1 MNYLAHFLLAEQVAQ
16 RCDLSTDGLLV
27 GGLLGDFVKGPL
39 RGDFPSPWETGIRLH
54 RRIDAL
60 TDSHPLV
67 SHCLEALPANY
78 RRYGGIML
86 DVCFDHCL
94 SMNWRDFHHQDIV
107 TFTSQSYRSL
117 LDHSENFPTAA
128 KRQIRFLAQYDVLSK
143 MDDWRNIEAMLG
155 RIGQRVKRDNPL
167 GHCGP
172 ELAHLLPLI
181 NQQFAALYPN
191 LMTQLCEE
199 FSPNAAL
206 THPTKVGLV

>member
-16 RCDLSTDGLLV
+16 RCNLEAKGLLV

-39 RGDFPSPWETGIRLH
+39 RGDYPSAWEVGIRLH

-67 SHCLEALPANY
+67 GQCLQALPPSY

-94 SMNWRDFHHQDIV
+94 SVNWPRFHHQDLKE
-107 TFTSQSYRSL
+107 FNAQSYRSL
-117 LDHSENFPTAA
+117 LERCDNYPSPA
-128 KRQIRFLAQYDVLSK
+128 KRQIRVLAQYDVLSNLGN
-143 MDDWRNIEAMLG
+143 WQTIETMLA

-167 GHCGP
+167 AHCGP
-172 ELAHLLPLI
+172 ELAKVLPLI
-181 NQQFAALYPN
+181 NQQFAMLYPN
-191 LMTQLCEE
+191 LIAQLCNE
-199 FSPNAAL
+199 FSPKPDL
-206 THPTKVGLV
+206 RSH